1 MNRFSMAMI
10 VLLLAPLAAGAAD
23 FVPGTEDVPVMAGLR
38 SSMDGMIFD
47 KPQGRIVEVQY
58 HGKLKRRDIEA
69 FYAAAL
75 PQLGWQ
81 PDAAGA
87 WQREGE
93 MLRLDFSGKD
103 GDIGVDFVLSP
114 R

>member
-1 MNRFSMAMI
+1 MLRSILAA
-10 VLLLAPLAAGAAD
+10 LLLLPSLVLAAH
-23 FVPGTEDVPVMAGLR
+23 FVPGTEDVPVMAGLT
-38 SSMDGMIFD
+38 SNMDGMIFD

-81 PDAAGA
+81 AAGGGA
-87 WQREGE
+87 WEREGE
-93 MLRLDFSGKD
+93 TLRFEFTGRD
-103 GDIGVDFVLSP
+103 GDIGVDFVLTP